1 MYDLNNKPPQEA
13 WQELLCDL
21 DGIYAARVVF
31 SKDEVPEEIHVL
43 ASETK
48 SAKALTRDIQS
59 ALMAAFGASVD
70 YRIISIAQVAPKMI
84 EKRVRLGYAGIETR
98 SSNGSGEISV
108 FLTWGEDRKE
118 GTAPYSSRHSFSR
131 VRGVALATIDAVNKY
146 ISGNC
151 QLELLTAEQ
160 VEVGGRAAIIAAI
173 CDEQGKQLLGSAF
186 VLEDNDNAV
195 VRAVL
200 DALNRKISCFL
211 VA

>member
-1 MYDLNNKPPQEA
+1 MYDRSNKPPQEA

-21 DGIYAARVVF
+21 DGVYAARVVF

-43 ASETK
+43 ASEGK

-59 ALMAAFGASVD
+59 ALMAAFSVPVD

-84 EKRVRLGYAGIETR
+84 EKRVRLGYDGIETR
-98 SSNGSGEISV
+98 ASNGSGEISV
-108 FLTWGEDRKE
+108 YLSWGEERRE
-118 GTAPYSSRHSFSR
+118 GKAPYNSRHSFSR
-131 VRGVALATIDAVNKY
+131 IRGVALATLDAVEKY
-146 ISGNC
+146 INCNC
-151 QLELLTAEQ
+151 QFELLTAEQ
-160 VEVGGRAAIIAAI
+160 IDVGGRKAVLTAI

-186 VLEDNDNAV
+186 IAEDADNAV

-200 DALNRKISCFL
+200 DALNRKIACFL